1 MPESLAA
8 RIPVRADILT
18 HEVTD
23 SDEIVIYDSDH
34 RQLLVLND
42 FAAGVWLLIDGERSI
57 EDLKNCIVEC
67 VDADSEMVSRD
78 VEAFVQQLADRKIVQ
93 WRTA

>member
-1 MPESLAA
+1 MLEPLAE
-8 RIPVRADILT
+8 RVPVRANILT

-57 EDLKNCIVEC
+57 DDLKNCIVEC
-67 VDADSEMVSRD
+67 VDADPDTVAAD

-93 WRTA
+93 WRAD